1 MKTFV
6 NVNDKLIGEYDVDEK
21 IIENGDLSELYN
33 VICALCPDNKW
44 NDLECRTIEYTG
56 EYYVLYMTAS

>member
-6 NVNDKLIGEYDVDEK
+6 KVNDELVGTYDIDEK
-21 IIENGDLSELYN
+21 VIENGDLSELYN

-44 NDLECRTIEYTG
+44 NDLECHGIDYNG
-56 EYYVLYMTAS
+56 DHYVIYMTAS